1 MARDERGPDQP
12 VGGSGSHPPRTGE
25 GAATSGEGSGAGSAP
40 ASPTGRASLPPD
52 DPTTTGPKGRWRLRN
67 WRLRTKLLAVLLIP
81 SLAAIALGAFQVRSD
96 YQASNALSR
105 STTAVELGNESTAV
119 VHELQRERDLTV
131 DWVAANRA
139 VPRQQVDQQRTQT
152 DAAVQRFRGQV
163 EQARSGPQPEVAAHF
178 AAVADHLDRLQSL
191 RSVTD
196 TSGYP
201 PDAVLR
207 TYSDT
212 IGSLIGINEQNVTAI
227 SNQQLARLALA
238 ANSVARAEEQ
248 ESIKRSVLAR
258 ALRSGSFPEGGE
270 RELLAAGAE
279 RDAALNDFRKW
290 ATPEQSQLYSDTVAG
305 LGIDDA
311 RNIEE
316 TALVRGDSSAGL
328 GGLNP
333 DQWLRSSSDSVDLTY
348 KVGNEVRAQLLDR
361 IGAQAERSRIQM
373 YLAAAG
379 VIGALVLAFAIALL
393 VARSLL
399 LPLRSL
405 RRSALD
411 IADNRLP
418 AAVDSILH
426 EHGSTARVQPIPVH
440 TQEEIGRVARS
451 FDQVNSQALRLASE
465 QALLRSNINELFV
478 NLARRSQT
486 LVQRQLALID
496 RLEQDEQDPD
506 QLGSLFELDHLATRM
521 RRNSENLLILGGTD
535 LTRRMMRP
543 VPLSEVIGAAVSEVE
558 QYARVAVEDTP
569 DLAVQGRVVNDFVHL
584 VAELLENATA
594 FSNPDT
600 EVTVRTAYRRQTLVL
615 EIRDR
620 GVGIDGSELGPMNER
635 LASPP
640 EIDASISR
648 RMGLYVVAQLA
659 RRHDI
664 RVELNNN
671 QDLGG
676 GVTATV
682 HLSGE
687 YVVQLT
693 ADGPKPMPD
702 IAQAAEGRD
711 PVADSGTHVGLAA
724 AFGHAGGGASQR
736 SGFDAPTARTELGG
750 GDSAAGDPRRVAEGT
765 TDYSVPTSSAESF
778 GVPAPADD
786 GAASRGSAPTDQQ
799 AGPTREHHGVLGALT
814 GSVPLPGGDG
824 GEDEQRSGGSEVTES
839 GAALFQSPYES
850 EKTAEFRSTS
860 GDWVDAGAAG
870 PQTSMTGS
878 LGEPPPDRPAD
889 DAPTE
894 RLPIYEAVLSQWF
907 RESDVDD
914 AVERPGLGSDF
925 LDGQNGES
933 YHRERL
939 DDPDRSGLPE
949 SGGSGRTG
957 SEQRSDQKS
966 AAGSEDPGWGQ
977 ADHGWQAAE
986 ALVEQVQQVE
996 ETTEAGL
1003 PKRRPKTNLVPGSV
1017 DASSQ
1022 RGPAPSTGVPRSA
1035 EAVRGRMSNFQSGIQ
1050 RGRHA
1055 KVDDAAPTEQS
1066 SPNPSR
1072 PEEQE

>member
-12 VGGSGSHPPRTGE
+12 VGGNGDQSPRMGD
-25 GAATSGEGSGAGSAP
+25 GAATSGEGSGAPAAP
-40 ASPTGRASLPPD
+40 ASPTGRASPPPQ
-52 DPTTTGPKGRWRLRN
+52 DPTTEGPTGRWRLRN
-67 WRLRTKLLAVLLIP
+67 WRLRTKLLVVLLVP
-81 SLAAIALGAFQVRSD
+81 SLTAVVLGALQVRTNYEDANSLD
-96 YQASNALSR
+96 TN
-105 STTAVELGNESTAV
+105 TTAIELGNDSAAV
-119 VHELQRERDLTV
+119 VQQLQRERDLTV
-131 DWVAANRA
+131 DFVASNRST
-139 VPRQQVDQQRTQT
+139 PRQDLDQQRART
-152 DAAVQRFRGQV
+152 DEAVRTFQGQV
-163 EQARSGPQPEVAAHF
+163 ESARQGPHPDVAERYGAL
-178 AAVADHLDRLQSL
+178 VDQLNRLQSV

-196 TSGYP
+196 SSNYP
-201 PDAVLR
+201 ADAVLR
-207 TYSDT
+207 TYSDS
-212 IGSLIGINEQNVTAI
+212 IASLLGTNEQNVTAVT
-227 SNQQLARLALA
+227 NQDLTRLSLA
-238 ANSVARAEEQ
+238 ASSLGRVKEQ
-248 ESIKRSVLAR
+248 ESVKRATLAR
-258 ALRSGSFPEGGE
+258 ALRNNGFPQNGE
-270 RELLAAGAE
+270 RELLAADAE

-290 ATPEQSQLYSDTVAG
+290 ATPQQAQLYSDTVAG
-305 LGIDDA
+305 AGIDNA

-316 TALVRGDSSAGL
+316 TALVRGDGANALRGL
-328 GGLNP
+328 RAEDWIP
-333 DQWLRSSSDSVDLTY
+333 AASDSVDRTY
-348 KVGNEVRAQLLDR
+348 QVGNQVRAQLLETVSQQ
-361 IGAQAERSRIQM
+361 AQQARTDM
-373 YLAAAG
+373 YLAMLA
-379 VIGALVLAFAIALL
+379 VILALTAAFAIALL

-399 LPLRSL
+399 LPLRTL
-405 RRSALD
+405 RRSALET
-411 IADNRLP
+411 ADERLP
-418 AAVDSILH
+418 EAVESILH
-426 EHGSTARVQPIPVH
+426 EPNSQARVAPIPVH

-558 QYARVAVEDTP
+558 QYARVAVDDTP
-569 DLAVQGRVVNDFVHL
+569 DLAMQGRVVNDFVHL
-584 VAELLENATA
+584 LAELVENATA

-600 EVTVRTAYRRQTLVL
+600 EVTVRTAYRRQTLIL

-620 GVGIDGSELGPMNER
+620 GVGIDAGELGPINER
-635 LASPP
+635 LARPP

-659 RRHDI
+659 RRHGI
-664 RVELNNN
+664 GVELGNN

-682 HLSGE
+682 QLSGE

-702 IAQAAEGRD
+702 IAQASEGRD

-736 SGFDAPTARTELGG
+736 SGFTPDAPTARTELG

-778 GVPAPADD
+778 GMPEPAPAPEP
-786 GAASRGSAPTDQQ
+786 AREQQ
-799 AGPTREHHGVLGALT
+799 QPEQPRERTGPTRDHHGVLGALA
-814 GSVPLPGGDG
+814 GSVPLPDAS
-824 GEDEQRSGGSEVTES
+824 ESEQEPTSGTGES
-839 GAALFQSPYES
+839 GAALFQSPYEA
-850 EKTAEFRSTS
+850 EKTTEFRSTS
-860 GDWVDAGAAG
+860 GDWVDAGSAASGAAG
-870 PQTSMTGS
+870 QSP
-878 LGEPPPDRPAD
+878 ERAPD

-907 RESDVDD
+907 RESDAND
-914 AVERPGLGSDF
+914 AVERPGLGADF
-925 LDGQNGES
+925 LDGQHG
-933 YHRERL
+933 
-939 DDPDRSGLPE
+939 DRDGAGQQDRP
-949 SGGSGRTG
+949 RRAG
-957 SEQRSDQKS
+957 SEQRSGQLPTG
-966 AAGSEDPGWGQ
+966 AEDPGWGQ

-1017 DASSQ
+1017 DTSSQHAAASSKQ
-1022 RGPAPSTGVPRSA
+1022 AGVPRSA
-1035 EAVRGRMSNFQSGIQ
+1035 EAVRGRMSNFQTGIQ

-1055 KVDDAAPTEQS
+1055 KAEPESAEQS

>member
-1 MARDERGPDQP
+1 
-12 VGGSGSHPPRTGE
+12 
-25 GAATSGEGSGAGSAP
+25 
-40 ASPTGRASLPPD
+40 
-52 DPTTTGPKGRWRLRN
+52 
-67 WRLRTKLLAVLLIP
+67 LRTKLLAVLLVP
-81 SLAAIALGAFQVRSD
+81 SLTALALGAFQVRND
-96 YQASNALSR
+96 YQTANSLDTNSA
-105 STTAVELGNESTAV
+105 AVELGNDSAAV
-119 VHELQRERDLTV
+119 VQQLQRERDLTIDFV
-131 DWVAANRA
+131 SANRA
-139 VPRQQVDQQRTQT
+139 LPRQPLDQQRAQT
-152 DAAVQRFRGQV
+152 DAALRTFQGQIDN
-163 EQARSGPQPEVAAHF
+163 ARQGPHPDVAERY
-178 AAVADHLDRLQSL
+178 AAVADQLSRLQSV
-191 RSVTD
+191 RTVTD
-196 TSGYP
+196 SSNYP
-201 PDAVLR
+201 ADAVLR
-207 TYSDT
+207 TYSDS
-212 IGSLIGINEQNVTAI
+212 ISSLLGLNEQNVTAI
-227 SNQQLARLALA
+227 TNQDLTRLSLAVSSLDR
-238 ANSVARAEEQ
+238 VKEQ
-248 ESIKRSVLAR
+248 ESVKRATLDR
-258 ALRSGSFPEGGE
+258 ALRNSAFPQNGQ
-270 RELLAAGAE
+270 RELLAADAE

-290 ATPEQSQLYSDTVAG
+290 ATPQQAQLYSDTVAG
-305 LGIDDA
+305 SGVDNA

-316 TALVRGDSSAGL
+316 TALVRGDGSNAL
-328 GGLNP
+328 RGLNP
-333 DQWLRSSSDSVDLTY
+333 DDWFRSSSDAVDLTY
-348 KVGNEVRAQLLDR
+348 QVGNQVRGQLLDQVSQ
-361 IGAQAERSRIQM
+361 QARAARTQM
-373 YLAAAG
+373 YLAMLA
-379 VIGALVLAFAIALL
+379 VILALVVAFALAFL

-399 LPLRSL
+399 LPLRTL
-405 RRSALD
+405 RRSALET
-411 IADNRLP
+411 ADTRLP
-418 AAVDSILH
+418 EAVESILH
-426 EHGSTARVQPIPVH
+426 DPNSQARVSPIPVR
-440 TQEEIGRVARS
+440 TKEEIGRVARS

-600 EVTVRTAYRRQTLVL
+600 EVTVRTAYRRQTLIL

-620 GVGIDGSELGPMNER
+620 GVGIDASELGPMNER
-635 LASPP
+635 LSSPP

-664 RVELNNN
+664 RVELSNN

-750 GDSAAGDPRRVAEGT
+750 DSAAGDPRRVAEGT
-765 TDYSVPTSSAESF
+765 TDYSVPISSAESF
-778 GVPAPADD
+778 GISAPAS
-786 GAASRGSAPTDQQ
+786 GAANGSAPTEEQ
-799 AGPTREHHGVLGALT
+799 AGPTREHHGVLGALA
-814 GSVPLPGGDG
+814 GSVPLPDDGDRG
-824 GEDEQRSGGSEVTES
+824 DQQSGSPEVTDS
-839 GAALFQSPYES
+839 GAALFRSPYEA
-850 EKTAEFRSTS
+850 EKTTEFRSTS
-860 GDWVDAGAAG
+860 GEWIDAEDPGST
-870 PQTSMTGS
+870 TSMAGS
-878 LGEPPPDRPAD
+878 LGQPPPDRPAD

-907 RESDVDD
+907 RESDADD
-914 AVERPGLGSDF
+914 AAERPGLGADF
-925 LDGQNGES
+925 IENQNGEG

-939 DDPDRSGLPE
+939 DAPERSERSE
-949 SGGSGRTG
+949 SGQPRRSG
-957 SEQRSDQKS
+957 SEQRSGQLPT
-966 AAGSEDPGWGQ
+966 AGSEDPGWGQ

-986 ALVEQVQQVE
+986 ALVEQVQQAQ

-1022 RGPAPSTGVPRSA
+1022 RSPAPSNRGGVPRSA
-1035 EAVRGRMSNFQSGIQ
+1035 EAVRGRMSSFQSGIQ

-1055 KVDDAAPTEQS
+1055 KVDDPAPIEQS